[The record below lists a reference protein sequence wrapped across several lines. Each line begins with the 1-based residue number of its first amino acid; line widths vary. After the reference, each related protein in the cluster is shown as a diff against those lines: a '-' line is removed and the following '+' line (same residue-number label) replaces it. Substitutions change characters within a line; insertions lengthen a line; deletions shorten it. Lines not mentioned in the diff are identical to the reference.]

1 MIKMRL
7 QHVKVDKSRF
17 LRVVHSWRQQYLELQ
32 LYFSKHQLGFDKV
45 TQSRKVDVM
54 DERVIEMIYFSERM
68 LLVEMVA
75 KETDDFLYPY
85 ILKAVIDDVSYTNL
99 KTQHHI
105 PCSRDVYYEN
115 YRKFFYILSQRR
127 EQLSNLAQI
136 FLSQS
141 RLRVRNS
148 FYYERS
154 DQYE

>member
-1 MIKMRL
+1 MATTIRPELSKKSAYWMDKHRFYELKHFCL
-7 QHVKVDKSRF
+7 QYH
-17 LRVVHSWRQQYLELQ
+17 HWRKQYLELQ
-32 LYFSKHQLGFDKV
+32 LYFSKHQLGLDKV

-99 KTQHHI
+99 KTKHHI

-115 YRKFFYILSQRR
+115 YRKFFYILSKRR
-127 EQLSNLAQI
+127 EQLSNLA
-136 FLSQS
+136 
-141 RLRVRNS
+141 
-148 FYYERS
+148 
-154 DQYE
+154 